1 MASYNNE
8 ESKILKFFS
17 DLFKESHE
25 KIDHAVDMKVQ
36 DLLMNVTSKA
46 DNKVESLKK
55 DLSSYVEELKAE
67 LKIAKETLQS
77 DLIAQCLAQTKRNKL
92 WFWNK

>member
-1 MASYNNE
+1 MASFNNE
-8 ESKILKFFS
+8 EKILQFFG

-36 DLLMNVTSKA
+36 DLLMDVTGKA
-46 DNKVESLKK
+46 DNKVENLKK
-55 DLSSYVEELKAE
+55 ELSSYVEGLKGE
-67 LKIAKETLQS
+67 LKIAKEALQS
-77 DLIAQCLAQTKRNKL
+77 DLIAQSLAQTKRNKL

>member
-1 MASYNNE
+1 MASFNNE
-8 ESKILKFFS
+8 EKILKFFG
-17 DLFKESHE
+17 DLFKDSHE

-67 LKIAKETLQS
+67 LKIAKETLQL

>member
-1 MASYNNE
+1 MASFNNE
-8 ESKILKFFS
+8 EKILKFFS
-17 DLFKESHE
+17 DLFKDSYE

-55 DLSSYVEELKAE
+55 DLLSYVEELKAD
-67 LKIAKETLQS
+67 LKKAKEDLQS
-77 DLIAQCLAQTKRNKL
+77 DLIAQSLAQTKRNKL

>member
-46 DNKVESLKK
+46 DNKVENLKK
-55 DLSSYVEELKAE
+55 ELSSYVEDLKAD
-67 LKIAKETLQS
+67 LKKAKEALQS
-77 DLIAQCLAQTKRNKL
+77 DLIAQTLAQTKRNKL